1 MASPDKTR
9 LRILAFLQDAFSLLA
24 YPDPWSSSMGWQL
37 SAKEREGVSAAL
49 NSAILE
55 SRQLPGKPPLE
66 VALAHTKELIKGR
79 QSIHSDLRSH
89 NISYFNFHCAL
100 NLQILQKKASYRLR
114 ESHSQSLKLTECL
127 SQTMANNDLGASAF
141 ANVDEYFK

>member
-9 LRILAFLQDAFSLLA
+9 LQTDPPRYLQDAFSLLA

-79 QSIHSDLRSH
+79 QSIHSDHITFLTL
-89 NISYFNFHCAL
+89 ISTAHCYGSQPTEIA
-100 NLQILQKKASYRLR
+100 KKEWPRLR
-114 ESHSQSLKLTECL
+114 ESHSQSFKLLECL
-127 SQTMANNDLGASAF
+127 A
-141 ANVDEYFK
+141 